1 MIRCRF
7 IRAPASRR
15 MPHAVRALAAAA
27 ALVAAATGGAR
38 AELAAS
44 CSGPVPVPLS
54 LPAAEARLAA
64 CNREVDAALLARAAA
79 AADVRIASQR
89 PNPSLTLGASNVN
102 PHAGIGAGPLRD
114 KTVDSSVRVE
124 QLVERGGKAVLR
136 VEQARAL
143 LAASAADVAEQLR
156 TQRLALRTA
165 FFDLAAAQEKARLQR
180 DFRRIAE
187 ASADASRRRF
197 EAGDIPRVEADRFR
211 LDAVRAA
218 NDERQSQSDL
228 QRARAELARLL
239 AAESQADALE
249 VSPVWPDAAFGA
261 RGAERAD
268 VRAARLRLEAA
279 ERARDLARS
288 LATRDVTVGMQ
299 ADRWPVSE
307 ANTQGTGISYS
318 LSVSFPLQVRH
329 ANEGEALRALAD
341 LESARA
347 ALAKTQAQ
355 AASDARVSEEEWRA
369 ASERRRRVEA
379 EVAPAARDLAQG
391 AEFAYAHGASGVLE
405 LLDARRSLKSVELD
419 EVQLRAEAAKAWARH
434 EAAVEGVEE

>member
-1 MIRCRF
+1 
-7 IRAPASRR
+7 
-15 MPHAVRALAAAA
+15 MPHAARALAAAA
-27 ALVAAATGGAR
+27 ALVVVATGGAR
-38 AELAAS
+38 AQFAAS
-44 CSGPVPVPLS
+44 CAAPVPVPLS
-54 LPAAEARLAA
+54 LAAAEARLAA
-64 CNREVDAALLARAAA
+64 CNREVDAARLAHDAA
-79 AADVRIASQR
+79 AADLRIARQR

-102 PHAGIGAGPLRD
+102 PHAGIGAGALRD

-124 QLVERGGKAVLR
+124 QLVERGGKAQLR

-143 LAASAADVAEQLR
+143 LAASAADIAEQLR
-156 TQRLALRTA
+156 AQRLALRTA

-180 DFRRIAE
+180 EFRRLSE

-239 AAESQADALE
+239 ASEAQADALE
-249 VSPVWPDAAFGA
+249 VTPVWPDAPSRAPA
-261 RGAERAD
+261 AERAD

-279 ERARDLARS
+279 ERSRDLARS
-288 LATRDVTVGMQ
+288 LATRDLTVGMQ

-307 ANTQGTGISYS
+307 TNTQGTGISYS

-341 LESARA
+341 LAAARA
-347 ALAKTQAQ
+347 ALAKAQAQ
-355 AASDARVSEEEWRA
+355 AASDGRVSEEEWRA
-369 ASERRRRVEA
+369 ASERRRRAEE

-419 EVQLRAEAAKAWARH
+419 EVQLRAEAAKAWARR
-434 EAAVEGVEE
+434 EAAVDGAEE

>member
-1 MIRCRF
+1 M
-7 IRAPASRR
+7 
-15 MPHAVRALAAAA
+15 
-27 ALVAAATGGAR
+27 
-38 AELAAS
+38 
-44 CSGPVPVPLS
+44 
-54 LPAAEARLAA
+54 AA
-64 CNREVDAALLARAAA
+64 CNRDVEAARLARDAAS
-79 AADVRIASQR
+79 ADLRIAAQR

-114 KTVDSSVRVE
+114 KTIDSSVRVE
-124 QLVERGGKAVLR
+124 QLVERGGKASLR

-143 LAASAADVAEQLR
+143 LAAGAADVAEQLR
-156 TQRLALRTA
+156 VQRLALRTA
-165 FFDLAAAQEKARLQR
+165 FFDLAAAQEKTRLQR
-180 DFRRIAE
+180 EFRRLAE

-228 QRARAELARLL
+228 QRARSELAKLL
-239 AAESQADALE
+239 AAEPQADALE
-249 VSPVWPDAAFGA
+249 ASPVWPDAPVGPDA
-261 RGAERAD
+261 AERAD

-307 ANTQGTGISYS
+307 TNTQGTGISYS

-329 ANEGEALRALAD
+329 ANEGEALRAMAD

-347 ALAKTQAQ
+347 ALGKAQAQ
-355 AASDARVSEEEWRA
+355 AASDARISDEEWRA
-369 ASERRRRVEA
+369 ASERRRREDA
-379 EVAPAARDLAQG
+379 EVGPAARDLAQG

-405 LLDARRSLKSVELD
+405 LLDARRSLKSVELE
-419 EVQLRAEAAKAWARH
+419 EVQLRAEAAKAWARR
-434 EAAVEGVEE
+434 EAAVEGAEE